1 MIIVFGGTTEG
12 KKVAGFL
19 DRKSIPYLYSTKME
33 STRFIMDFG
42 EYRFGA
48 LDADAMTALFEK
60 KGIRM
65 VIDATHPFA
74 AELHENIA
82 RACDRSGI
90 GVIRF
95 ERDYSMP
102 AHLSEQAVIHNAG
115 SFDAA
120 VSLLIKLN
128 PQRVLAAT
136 GIQSLEPL
144 RPYWERREMKLRVL
158 FSGRSALTA
167 QKKGFP
173 AGHLIMMNP
182 PRTVEEERH
191 CLMAYGIDCL
201 LTKESGA
208 SGFLPEKIAAASSLG
223 IPIVLVRRPSLPAA
237 LQVVRSFRELGGLL
251 QQASF
256 QA

>member
-19 DRKSIPYLYSTKME
+19 DRTSMLYLYSTKME
-33 STRFIMDFG
+33 STRFTMDFG

-74 AELHENIA
+74 AELHDNIA
-82 RACDRSGI
+82 RACGRSGI

-95 ERDYSMP
+95 ERDYRLP
-102 AHLSEQAVIHNAG
+102 LHLSEKAVIHDVG

-120 VSLLIKLN
+120 VSLLMNMN

-136 GIQSLEPL
+136 GIQSIDPL

-158 FSGRSALTA
+158 VSCRSALTA

-173 AGHLIMMNP
+173 SGHLIMMNP
-182 PRTVEEERH
+182 PRTVDEERH

-201 LTKESGA
+201 LTKESGT
-208 SGFLPEKIAAASSLG
+208 SGFLLEKIAAASSLG
-223 IPIVLVRRPSLPAA
+223 IPVVLVRRPSLPAGFR
-237 LQVVRSFRELGGLL
+237 VVRSLCELGGLL
-251 QQASF
+251 EHVSLQA
-256 QA
+256 